1 MKLIVLSHSVSAKV
15 IRDYKYFNHTENV
28 NGIFLFTKKGWF
40 SWLESM
46 LTVVFIA
53 LTPLVWRLEV
63 ISSDYPRTGSVL
75 NPTNT
80 ELNWKRTLTNWSSS
94 TTSVCQRS
102 FPDCSSIA
110 VAGLQERDNPFTPL
124 FVVTSVWAHQLRT
137 RVPYVTMSYSV
148 PLLQPYTPCFKKRPT
163 FGLL

>member
-1 MKLIVLSHSVSAKV
+1 MKLIVLSHSVSAKI
-15 IRDYKYFNHTENV
+15 IRDYKYFNHTDNV
-28 NGIFLFTKKGWF
+28 NSVFLFTKKGWF

-46 LTVVFIA
+46 LTVAFIA

-75 NPTNT
+75 DPTNT
-80 ELNWKRTLTNWSSS
+80 QLDWKRTLTNWS
-94 TTSVCQRS
+94 
-102 FPDCSSIA
+102 SSIA

-124 FVVTSVWAHQLRT
+124 FVITSVWAHPLRT